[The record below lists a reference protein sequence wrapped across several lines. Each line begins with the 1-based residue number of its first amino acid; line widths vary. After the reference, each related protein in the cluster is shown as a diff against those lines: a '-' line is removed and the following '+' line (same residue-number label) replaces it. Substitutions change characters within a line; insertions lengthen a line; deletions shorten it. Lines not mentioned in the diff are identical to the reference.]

1 MKKDNLVYIEDIYQS
16 TNKIISYVDGME
28 FEDFQEDSLTQ
39 DAVIRNFEIIG
50 EASRKIDKDFAKETD
65 FPVEQSIGMR
75 NKLIHDYGEI
85 NLEVVWKT
93 IEQDLPILL
102 DLCEKILK

>member
-1 MKKDNLVYIEDIYQS
+1 M
-16 TNKIISYVDGME
+16 NKVISYVDGVE
-28 FEDFQEDSLTQ
+28 FDEFQEDTLTQ

-50 EASRKIDKDFAKETD
+50 EASNKLDKDFANKSN
-65 FPVEQSIGMR
+65 FPIEKAVAMR

-93 IEQDLPILL
+93 IEKDLPNLL
-102 DLCEKILK
+102 QLCEKIMAEQE